1 MDRALLESLLGF
13 LDESPWPHILLW
25 DLLCVEKRQQGGFAP
40 WKLDRGGDDQTS
52 VLLFLMPMFKS
63 QERKQVMTA
72 PCFCPSGRP
81 SVLTHC
87 PTPTPHS
94 KAFPGGILSPRSCSI
109 TRRVVLPSV
118 TSQPR
123 GSVQSGGA
131 GSRSAGESH
140 GSGVDSK

>member
-1 MDRALLESLLGF
+1 MDRVLLASLLGF
-13 LDESPWPHILLW
+13 LDKPPWPHILLL

-40 WKLDRGGDDQTS
+40 RKLDRGGDDWTS

-63 QERKQVMTA
+63 QERKLVMTA
-72 PCFCPSGRP
+72 SCFCPSGRP

-87 PTPTPHS
+87 PTPNPHS

-118 TSQPR
+118 TSQAKGICAEWRSRQQEGRGEPR
-123 GSVQSGGA
+123 VRSG
-131 GSRSAGESH
+131 
-140 GSGVDSK
+140 